1 MTHDVDNSFSSED
14 IETNIEEK
22 VIDKNTEIKSSGVIT
37 TNISDYVA
45 ISKNFYAG
53 FWIRMIGFTIDLIIV
68 SCLGRLANTLT
79 FGFLDVQLPYNI
91 SDKTLIFLLTYY
103 LYFFVMTYVFSQTLG
118 KMIIGIKVEKNTGEK
133 LSLTDT
139 FFREIVGRFL
149 NVALLTFPFLL
160 VAFTRKKKGLHDYI
174 ADSVV
179 VKEDF
184 SDFRMKLNK
193 AIKESR

>member
-149 NVALLTFPFLL
+149 NVALLTLPFLL
-160 VAFTRKKKGLHDYI
+160 VAFTPKKKGLHDYI